1 MLWDY
6 TDDKTKERL
15 EALLF
20 LSENK
25 ITSSNRERV
34 VDLLYDHLVDVVSSV
49 YPEAN
54 PVALLNFIKQPTSP
68 SYLVDLWTGIWEDD
82 ELDLDTFVD
91 DVLKRVRKY
100 QEAHTHH
107 YDDSGIVDFGEPPT
121 FLLEE

>member
-1 MLWDY
+1 MMWDY
-6 TDDKTKERL
+6 TDDKTRARL

-25 ITSSNRERV
+25 ITSKNRERI
-34 VDLLYDHLVDVVSSV
+34 VDLLYDHLVDVVGSV

-54 PVALLNFIKQPTSP
+54 PVTLLNSIRQPTSP

-91 DVLKRVRKY
+91 DVLKRVQKY

-107 YDDSGIVDFGEPPT
+107 YDDSGIVDFGEVT
-121 FLLEE
+121 